1 MTNKKT
7 LRPVQ
12 ILLVEDNPGDVQLTQ
27 EALENCKMYNSLH
40 VAEDGEIALNFLYKQ
55 EGYETAPTPD
65 LIILDLNL
73 PKIDGKEVLQQ
84 IKTDERLQ
92 SIPVVILTTSK
103 AEEDIARSYKLHANC
118 YIQKPL
124 DFERFIEV
132 VHSIEDFWI
141 SIVILPKN

>member
-1 MTNKKT
+1 MMN
-7 LRPVQ
+7 
-12 ILLVEDNPGDVQLTQ
+12 D
-27 EALENCKMYNSLH
+27 Y
-40 VAEDGEIALNFLYKQ
+40 
-55 EGYETAPTPD
+55 
-65 LIILDLNL
+65 
-73 PKIDGKEVLQQ
+73 
-84 IKTDERLQ
+84 

-132 VHSIEDFWI
+132 VRSIENFWI

>member
-12 ILLVEDNPGDVQLTQ
+12 ILLVEDNPGDVQLTE

-40 VAEDGEIALNFLYKQ
+40 VAEDGEKALNFLHKQ
-55 EGYETAPTPD
+55 KGYETVPTPD

-84 IKTDERLQ
+84 IKNDERLQ
-92 SIPVVILTTSK
+92 YPG
-103 AEEDIARSYKLHANC
+103 R
-118 YIQKPL
+118 YINNLKG
-124 DFERFIEV
+124 
-132 VHSIEDFWI
+132 
-141 SIVILPKN
+141 